1 MGLVNGRPDNIGTLL
16 EEAQSIHT
24 RGYNCAETALWALA
38 KYWQLHCSTSY
49 VTGLGGGVA
58 RSGETCGALTGA
70 IVALGLKV
78 GRTEPE
84 DEEKKGLCY
93 RFGQEIVRR
102 FRDEIGTTQCREIIG
117 FTLGADG
124 GAQRYATGGFKK
136 DKCRAAI
143 EVAILAAIAATADS
157 EQQ

>member
-117 FTLGADG
+117 FTLGRMAAHRVCHG
-124 GAQRYATGGFKK
+124 RWEGQMQSGQRSSWPHSHP
-136 DKCRAAI
+136 
-143 EVAILAAIAATADS
+143 DS